1 MDLLFR
7 RSKKEQWSAFPF
19 FISFLFFFGVL
30 ISYEYSLFFV
40 FCFFYLHIRPVSA
53 LFFYCLLFN
62 VWTGFPVH
70 LSIFCYCID
79 LFHFPPASHAAFL
92 ISSPCFNAW
101 MAKKDLPSLSF
112 CFFFASYYCGL
123 IMTENPGYCVHSMF
137 SPLSIWASCVSFVY
151 YFKID
156 LYL

>member
-1 MDLLFR
+1 MNI
-7 RSKKEQWSAFPF
+7 PF
-19 FISFLFFFGVL
+19 FLYFVFFFIY
-30 ISYEYSLFFV
+30 ISGRSLSF
-40 FCFFYLHIRPVSA
+40 
-53 LFFYCLLFN
+53 FFYCLLFN

-79 LFHFPPASHAAFL
+79 SFHFPPASHAAFL
-92 ISSPCFNAW
+92 IRSPCFNAW
-101 MAKKDLPSLSF
+101 MAKKDFPSFSF